1 MTEQNLHLTWDG
13 DKAAFAKA
21 FVAAQMATEAVKKA
35 ASNPHF
41 KSKYAD
47 LSEVVEATV
56 PALNANGI
64 AVIQSPGFDGD
75 LVSITTMLIH
85 ESGAT
90 VTGTLRMR
98 PTKNDPQ
105 GVGSAITYG
114 RRYSLLAMTGAA
126 PEDDDGNAASTPKNP
141 GAPTGLNV
149 QPEGPDWWG
158 ADGPGMSAAQAKR
171 EGWGDKLDEW
181 MGCIPTIAT
190 AAAWKEWCAENAD
203 DIKRLPKGW
212 RVMLR
217 GEAQARGEE
226 LGAIGSG
233 DRRAA

>member
-75 LVSITTMLIH
+75 LVSVTTMLIH

-126 PEDDDGNAASTPKNP
+126 PEDDDGSAASASPQASAKLSPEQVLALQSDLVSVGADVPAFLNLFKVSRVEEINAADLPRAK
-141 GAPTGLNV
+141 AMI
-149 QPEGPDWWG
+149 E
-158 ADGPGMSAAQAKR
+158 AKR
-171 EGWGDKLDEW
+171 KKNAPAPMDE
-181 MGCIPTIAT
+181 
-190 AAAWKEWCAENAD
+190 AA
-203 DIKRLPKGW
+203 
-212 RVMLR
+212 
-217 GEAQARGEE
+217 
-226 LGAIGSG
+226 
-233 DRRAA
+233 

>member
-1 MTEQNLHLTWDG
+1 MTEQNLLMTWDG

-64 AVIQSPGFDGD
+64 AVIQSPGYDGE
-75 LVSITTMLIH
+75 LVSITTTLLH

-126 PEDDDGNAASTPKNP
+126 PEDDDGNAASAPKNP
-141 GAPTGLNV
+141 GAPTGLTI

-158 ADGPGMSAAQAKR
+158 ADGAGLSAAQAKR

-181 MGCIPTIAT
+181 MGHIPTIPT

-226 LGAIGSG
+226 LGALGAG